1 MLTVNSTFFRLAMDE
16 RYKDL
21 SLYQLEGNM
30 VDYLLHLS
38 SPFIMH
44 RVRTLRLRPYFMQQL
59 QEAQVAGL
67 LGEGL
72 YNEIIR
78 RLENLLLNF
87 THLRE
92 CHIAWYSND
101 THLFHGVA
109 TQSLLQKAISSS
121 TRLRKLSL
129 VLSLSKLEGLLT
141 PDVRAATSDL
151 DELEISILS
160 DDGLELPC
168 PPLEQVVVDSLIPF
182 ISRSQRHLTVFA
194 FGASVPLD
202 FSLLFHGL
210 TNLPHLRLQHLS
222 LSIPCTA
229 PYLGTPHALSSFLNA
244 HSQSLARLALHGSHI
259 EPSERRRG
267 QARHPDL
274 ANWLEPSLL
283 SCDDTNLSPSLEHLT
298 FSTSFLPIGTAIS
311 CVRRYAHSPSFT
323 SLDLTGR
330 YMSYQQVKKLFSGTD
345 NGATGTEMVLG
356 VRKLRLG
363 TVSLSPELV
372 DLMAEK
378 LPKLEEVDMW
388 IRDVRPHKNDVPV
401 YDLSCTTTK
410 GLAAM
415 GRVKRQVQVQIDW
428 FRVEM
433 QKRKG
438 IYKNWTGVRHV
449 AVWKFSGKMRI
460 QREYGKM
467 IVECLPLASH

>member
-1 MLTVNSTFFRLAMDE
+1 MDE

-21 SLYQLEGNM
+21 SLHQLEGNM

-109 TQSLLQKAISSS
+109 TRNLLQKAISSS
-121 TRLRKLSL
+121 TRLRMLSL

-151 DELEISILS
+151 DELEISILP

-182 ISRSQRHLTVFA
+182 ISRSQRRLIVFA
-194 FGASVPLD
+194 FGASIPLD
-202 FSLLFHGL
+202 FSSLFHGL
-210 TNLPHLRLQHLS
+210 TDLPHLRLQHLS
-222 LSIPCTA
+222 LSIPCVT
-229 PYLGTPHALSSFLNA
+229 PHLGTPHALSSFLNA
-244 HSQSLARLALHGSHI
+244 HSQSLTRLALHGSHI
-259 EPSERRRG
+259 ETSERRKG
-267 QARHPDL
+267 QANHPDL
-274 ANWLEPSLL
+274 ANWLESSLL
-283 SCDDTNLSPSLEHLT
+283 SFDDDANLPSLEHFT
-298 FSTSFLPIGTAIS
+298 FSTSFLPIDTAIS
-311 CVRRYAHSPSFT
+311 CVRRYARSSSFT

-330 YMSYQQVKKLFSGTD
+330 YMSYQQVKKLFSGT
-345 NGATGTEMVLG
+345 EMVL
-356 VRKLRLG
+356 RKVRLG

-378 LPKLEEVDMW
+378 LPKLEEVDLW

-401 YDLSCTTTK
+401 YGLGGTTTK
-410 GLAAM
+410 GGL
-415 GRVKRQVQVQIDW
+415 GRAKRQVQVQN
-428 FRVEM
+428 RLV
-433 QKRKG
+433 
-438 IYKNWTGVRHV
+438 
-449 AVWKFSGKMRI
+449 
-460 QREYGKM
+460 
-467 IVECLPLASH
+467 